1 MQGDVAERQIPS
13 RLLPTFGNSSLIPGT
28 KSYTGLRGIQGAHPT
43 NEMDPLAIKRPAPD
57 LLRYYLLVSAL
68 TLFAFPFVF
77 IPLYLRY
84 RTLRYRF
91 DDDGIS
97 ISHGVLFRKEV
108 NLTFRR
114 IQDIHVTM
122 NVLQRWMGLA
132 TIEIQ
137 TASGSATAEGKI
149 EGILTPHVLRDFLY
163 ARMRGAREGRHE
175 TESDEALELLVEIRD
190 HIRKLVDMNRPED
203 LQK

>member
-1 MQGDVAERQIPS
+1 
-13 RLLPTFGNSSLIPGT
+13 
-28 KSYTGLRGIQGAHPT
+28 
-43 NEMDPLAIKRPAPD
+43 MDPLAIKRPAPD

-77 IPLYLRY
+77 VPLYLRY

-91 DDDGIS
+91 DDEGIS
-97 ISHGVLFRKEV
+97 ISHGMLFRKEI
-108 NLTFRR
+108 NLTYRR

-137 TASGSATAEGKI
+137 TASGSAAAEGKI
-149 EGILTPHVLRDFLY
+149 EGILEPEILRDFLY
-163 ARMRGAREGRHE
+163 ARMRGAREEKH
-175 TESDEALELLVEIRD
+175 DADDALELLVEIRD
-190 HIRKLVDMNRPED
+190 NIRKLVEIRPEEP
-203 LQK
+203 QR